1 MRRIARAA
9 LVIVLAVAGAMHFTW
24 GRRGFRLAVPDAV
37 PRATGLSKD
46 QVVLWSG
53 AVEIGLAAALT
64 GAAARAR
71 VGGSASA
78 LRRVG
83 TIVAVFFVAVFPGNI
98 HHWRSGRS
106 VPGLDT
112 DAKRFARL
120 FLQPVLVAWALWST
134 REPARR

>member
-1 MRRIARAA
+1 
-9 LVIVLAVAGAMHFTW
+9 MHFTW

-46 QVVLWSG
+46 QIVLWSG
-53 AVEIGLAAALT
+53 AVELGLAAALA
-64 GAAARAR
+64 GAGAGART
-71 VGGSASA
+71 GGSASA

-83 TIVAVFFVAVFPGNI
+83 TMVAVFFVAVFPGNI

-112 DAKRFARL
+112 DAKRFGRL

-134 REPARR
+134 RGSARC